1 MKKYNTD
8 AQRVAKINEYHL
20 LDLHLQQ
27 SFQNQVRLFARILN
41 FPAAFIS
48 IIDHDKQWLIF
59 SEGLNIECT
68 DREVAFC
75 NTVIATAA
83 TMCIPDTL
91 TNSQFREHPLVTGA
105 PHIRSYFGIPL
116 VLDKVVV
123 GTLAAIDYQPRNLD
137 EATRETASF
146 VASTTESL
154 FKLHNEQLHREQ
166 EIRLLNNSSVVLV
179 NWQQDNMLHI
189 SYISPNAQHVLGLTE
204 EELRHNN
211 TVMESYVHSDD
222 YENLLF
228 TLDNHKKGVANL
240 ECEYRFLSPR
250 GKTLWI
256 RQLSIANYHHNGKLS
271 HVQALLIDNS
281 HQKYLQKL
289 LVDTNNQ
296 MRLVL
301 ESSSL
306 GTWDWDLGRHN
317 IRVNKQWCEMMGVT
331 QDQFDSS
338 MDYWQQLMHPLDR
351 EKMVLAA
358 EACITGQATL
368 INEQYRMRHNK
379 GHWVWIETYGKVVE
393 YNEKGKPI
401 RVAGTHR
408 DITEKKN
415 KELQEEAD
423 KRLLE
428 LINRA
433 QKIFLEKTDIQE
445 ACMSIFDD
453 LLSISESEFGFIG
466 QVREHDEKKVLHIV
480 AISNV
485 SWNGDSKNSYDTFL
499 QNRLQFTSLDNLF
512 GHVVITG
519 KPVITNSPRSH
530 SASHG
535 VPSGHPILRQF
546 MGLPIYFRN
555 EVVGMIG
562 LGNRFDGYNERQL
575 RFLSP
580 FVDTLGSLFYALE
593 TQRAREELEEKLL
606 EMANTDVLTGI
617 HNRRAYILETEKC
630 YRNHEKNTALAIID
644 IDFFK
649 KVNDQY
655 GHHVGDVAICRL
667 AEIITSKLRT
677 DDFVAR
683 LGGEEFGLIV
693 HNANLD
699 NVDAIMNG
707 IRTEVENTL
716 FTVDGY
722 SFHFTVSIGAT
733 FIKHR
738 NVQSLK
744 DSFESDMKRA
754 DDALY
759 EAKNAGRNRV
769 VWK

>member
-1 MKKYNTD
+1 MKKYNAD
-8 AQRVAKINEYHL
+8 EQRVAKINEYHL
-20 LDLHLQQ
+20 LDLGLQQ
-27 SFQNQVRLFARILN
+27 SFQNQVILFTRILN

-48 IIDHDKQWLIF
+48 IIDQDKQWLIF
-59 SEGLNIECT
+59 SEGINIECT
-68 DREVAFC
+68 DRDLAFC
-75 NTVIATAA
+75 NTVIASA
-83 TMCIPDTL
+83 TTVFVPDTL
-91 TNSQFREHPLVTGA
+91 TNNLFCQHPLVTGA

-116 VLDKVVV
+116 VLDEVVV
-123 GTLAAIDYQPRNLD
+123 GSLAAIDYQPRILD
-137 EATRETASF
+137 EATRETAAF
-146 VASTTESL
+146 VASTTEFL
-154 FKLHNEQLHREQ
+154 FKLQNARLHQEQ
-166 EIRLLNNSSVVLV
+166 EIQLLNNSSVVLV

-189 SYISPNAQHVLGLTE
+189 SYISPNAQHVLGVSKE
-204 EELRHNN
+204 EIRHHCAM
-211 TVMESYVHSDD
+211 MESYVHPDD

-228 TLDNHKKGVANL
+228 ALDNHKKGVANL
-240 ECEYRFLSPR
+240 ECEYRFLSPG

-256 RQLSIANYHHNGKLS
+256 RQLSTANYHHNGKLS

-306 GTWDWDLGRHN
+306 GTWDWDLGRHT
-317 IRVNKQWCEMMGVT
+317 IRVNKQWCEMMGIT

-338 MDYWQQLMHPLDR
+338 LDYWQQLMHPLDR
-351 EKMVLAA
+351 ENMVRAA
-358 EACITGQATL
+358 EACATGQTTL
-368 INEQYRMRHNK
+368 INEQYRMRHSK
-379 GHWVWIETYGKVVE
+379 GDWVWIETYGKVVE

-453 LLSISESEFGFIG
+453 LLSISASEFGFIG
-466 QVREHDEKKVLHIV
+466 QVREHENKKVLHIV

-499 QNRLQFTSLDNLF
+499 QNKLQFTSLDNLF
-512 GHVVITG
+512 GHVVTTG
-519 KPVITNSPRSH
+519 KPLITNSPRAH
-530 SASHG
+530 SASRG
-535 VPSGHPILRQF
+535 VPKGHPILRQF

-562 LGNRFDGYNERQL
+562 LGNRFDGYNEQQL

-593 TQRAREELEEKLL
+593 TQRAREELEAKLL
-606 EMANTDVLTGI
+606 EMANTDPLTGI
-617 HNRRAYILETEKC
+617 HNRRAYILEAEKC

-683 LGGEEFGLIV
+683 LGGEEFGLIM
-693 HNANLD
+693 HHANPD

-707 IRTEVENTL
+707 IRIEVENTL

-722 SFHFTVSIGAT
+722 SFHFTISIGAT

-738 NVQSLK
+738 HVQNLK
-744 DSFESDMKRA
+744 DNFESDMKRA